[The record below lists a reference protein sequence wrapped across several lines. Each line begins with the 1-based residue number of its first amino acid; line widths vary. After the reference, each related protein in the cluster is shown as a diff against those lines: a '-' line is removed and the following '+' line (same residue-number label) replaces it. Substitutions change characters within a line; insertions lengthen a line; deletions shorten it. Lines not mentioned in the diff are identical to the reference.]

1 MVFSR
6 LIFPGVL
13 LLSQALGQAD
23 EQLEFFESRV
33 RPVLSTHCFECHGHK
48 TKGGLKL
55 DSREAILTG
64 GDSGAA
70 VVPGKPKDAYQARLD
85 DAITKKMQN
94 RLPGFYF
101 VLREVYHILVEGAPE
116 ERRAELREQGLPRG
130 AALDDGLGSAAQAT
144 LDLFR
149 FLVRPTY

>member
-13 LLSQALGQAD
+13 LLGQALGQAD

-33 RPVLSTHCFECHGHK
+33 RPVLFTHCFECHGHK

-70 VVPGKPKDAYQARLD
+70 VVPGKPKESLLLTAVRHIDADLTMPPKNKLPNHV
-85 DAITKKMQN
+85 ITDLK
-94 RLPGFYF
+94 RWI
-101 VLREVYHILVEGAPE
+101 REGAVW
-116 ERRAELREQGLPRG
+116 G
-130 AALDDGLGSAAQAT
+130 DGKSIGFASSEITDGISRIASAKNSRT
-144 LDLFR
+144 KS
-149 FLVRPTY
+149 